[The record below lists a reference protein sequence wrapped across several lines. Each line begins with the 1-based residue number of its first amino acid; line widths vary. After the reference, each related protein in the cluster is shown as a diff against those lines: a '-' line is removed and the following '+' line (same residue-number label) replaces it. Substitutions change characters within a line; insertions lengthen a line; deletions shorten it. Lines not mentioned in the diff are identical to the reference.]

1 MGSQLA
7 MSTPHMK
14 GSRMSISTE
23 NLSSSTDLDS
33 FREITR
39 RFAEQRIRPMAAE
52 LDENERFPEELYKEC
67 AALGLFGIT
76 VPQAMGGLGADVSTY
91 AVVMEELSRGYASV
105 ADQCGLIELI
115 GTLLSTHGTP
125 EQIERYLPA
134 TIGAQ
139 RRCAYALTEAEAG
152 SDLAGLKTTA
162 VKSGGGWELSGQKL
176 WIHNAPVADFALVLA
191 RTDPAAAHRGM
202 SIFIVD
208 LDLPG
213 CSRGKKEH
221 KMGQRA
227 SQVGALFFDRVKLP
241 ASALLGPEGRG
252 FHIMMSVLEKGR
264 VGIAALAVGI
274 LQQALEESVAY
285 AKSRKQFGKAI
296 GEFQAVQWMI
306 ADMAKD
312 IAAAQLLVKN
322 AAAKL
327 DKGESAALESSIAKC
342 FAGDA
347 AVAHT
352 QNAVQI
358 HGGSGYIRGVAV
370 ERLYR
375 DAKITQIYEGTNQIQ
390 RMIIARQLLKD

>member
-1 MGSQLA
+1 MPLA
-7 MSTPHMK
+7 TSLQPMSEELA
-14 GSRMSISTE
+14 SIQE
-23 NLSSSTDLDS
+23 M
-33 FREITR
+33 TR
-39 RFAEQRIRPMAAE
+39 RFAEERVRPLAAE
-52 LDENERFPEELYKEC
+52 LDESERFPEELYKEC
-67 AALGLFGIT
+67 ASLGLFGIT
-76 VPQAMGGLGADVSTY
+76 VPQSMGGLGADVSTY

-105 ADQCGLIELI
+105 ADQCGLVELI
-115 GTLLSTHGTP
+115 GTLLSIYGTP

-134 TIGAQ
+134 TLRAE
-139 RRCAYALTEAEAG
+139 RKCAYALTEAEAG

-162 VKSGGGWELSGQKL
+162 VQNGSGWVLNGQKL

-191 RTDPAAAHRGM
+191 RTDPAAGHRGM

-213 CSRGKKEH
+213 CTHGRKEH

-227 SQVGALFFDRVKLP
+227 SQVGPIFFEDVKLAP
-241 ASALLGPEGRG
+241 TALLGPAGRG

-274 LQQALEESVAY
+274 MQQALEESIAY
-285 AKSRKQFGKAI
+285 AKSRRQFGKSI
-296 GEFQAVQWMI
+296 GEFQAIQWMI

-312 IAAAQLLVKN
+312 IAAAKLLIQN

-327 DKGESAALESSIAKC
+327 DRGESATIESSMAKC

-347 AVAHT
+347 AVLHT